1 MKKKT
6 IKLTDSSLMGV
17 INEAINEFRSDDFG
31 LHGHDGD
38 FYYTRPNGETNIGT
52 KLKWSD
58 NSNTKRAEHNHRLPD
73 GKLASVSGV
82 EQVVYGHGKGSLC
95 NNVIEFMQKEFQVDL
110 FGKPTGKIEWTEKE
124 QEAISDITTALS
136 KLAQLTKEEGN
147 KKRGYDGPE
156 ESEEPEELNEAFGH
170 TTEEEKLEAMRQ
182 WKEENLADDLDWEIC
197 GRIDYYDTCLA
208 GTVTSDEGWEF
219 TAYGSGD
226 EHGDF
231 IEFDENEPEVEFKM
245 PDGRE
250 GYFNPNDIKDEM
262 SESQLRNY
270 IYEKVKKHL
279 NEYDDPE
286 RLGGER
292 VFKKLSEL
300 TFDEIMSIL
309 GAEDEFHMH
318 YDESDALMTI
328 GSEKSFERVKEKLMD
343 RFGDVMISINP
354 EAHWFDKVK
363 IEDEDWKKANKEFT
377 DGKMEFLA
385 GCEYTD

>member
-6 IKLTDSSLMGV
+6 IKLTDSSLIGI
-17 INEAINEFRSDDFG
+17 INEAIDEFRSDDFG

-38 FYYTRPNGETNIGT
+38 FYYTRPNGKTNIGT
-52 KLKWSD
+52 KLRWSD
-58 NSNTKRAEHNHRLPD
+58 SSNTKRSKHNHRLPS
-73 GKLASVSGV
+73 GELPSVSGV

-124 QEAISDITTALS
+124 QEAISNITTALI
-136 KLAQLTKEEGN
+136 KLAELTKEEGN
-147 KKRGYDGPE
+147 KKRGYNGPE
-156 ESEEPEELNEAFGH
+156 KPEDLNEAFGH
-170 TTEEEKLEAMRQ
+170 TTDEEKLEAMRQ
-182 WKEENLADDLDWEIC
+182 WKEENLADDLDWEVYE
-197 GRIDYYDTCLA
+197 RIDYYDTCLA

-231 IEFDENEPEVEFKM
+231 VGFDDNAPEIEFKM

-250 GYFNPNDIKDEM
+250 GYFYPKDIKVTM
-262 SESQLRNY
+262 SESQLRNH
-270 IYEKVKKHL
+270 IYEKVKKRL

-286 RLGGER
+286 HLGGGR

-309 GAEDEFHMH
+309 GEKDHFNMH
-318 YDESDALMTI
+318 YDESDAMRHI
-328 GSEKSFERVKEKLMD
+328 GNEASFEQAKKQLMD
-343 RFGDVMISINP
+343 KFGDVMMSINP
-354 EAHWFDKVK
+354 EAEWFDKVK
-363 IEDEDWKKANKEFT
+363 IEDEDWKRAEAEYDREK
-377 DGKMEFLA
+377 DEFLA
-385 GCEYTD
+385 GCKYTD